1 MNKVN
6 LMNIYQKL
14 NFNEVTIKKMNFQPI
29 EDSFDLTK
37 IEKEKIEKIVN
48 RLSQIVNYEEM
59 VTDLS
64 KSKLYGSAYNYI
76 DFDINKAK
84 KIERVNIG
92 LFNRDIGKIEETSVK
107 PNVFI
112 DIFTNLTAVQIEKNP
127 QKENYYK
134 ETYIKLLKY
143 FEENKI

>member
-1 MNKVN
+1 MNKIN
-6 LMNIYQKL
+6 LMNICQKL

-112 DIFTNLTAVQIEKNP
+112 DIFTNLTATQIEKNP
-127 QKENYYK
+127 QRENYYK
-134 ETYIKLLKY
+134 EIYLKLLKY

>member
-1 MNKVN
+1 MNKIN
-6 LMNIYQKL
+6 LMNICQKL

-112 DIFTNLTAVQIEKNP
+112 DIFTNLTATQIEKNP
-127 QKENYYK
+127 QRENYYK
-134 ETYIKLLKY
+134 EIYLKLLKHL
-143 FEENKI
+143 EENK